1 LKYDTCTTSRVSEI
15 HASGMGSMAWF
26 RGPMGM
32 KEDVAEKYRDLGNE
46 DEDMYLAVMKT
57 GVGSLCVN
65 RPNVLVNLIKKLK
78 SS

>member
-1 LKYDTCTTSRVSEI
+1 
-15 HASGMGSMAWF
+15 
-26 RGPMGM
+26 MGM